1 MPEITEF
8 SHRGSGIDGL
18 VVATMK
24 QVTDERGTI
33 REFFRASAFEAAGVG
48 PLGTFRQLNL
58 TETRR
63 GAVRGLHAEAM
74 TKLVAVVAG
83 EALGVYLDL
92 RADSPTVGAIETVRL
107 VPGTQ
112 VLVPSGVANGF
123 QALVDGSQYVYCFD
137 DEWQPGMAG
146 SACTPLDPALGIEWP
161 IAIDPDDASQ
171 ISVKDRSAPTLAAV
185 MAEMGVRPTEVTP

>member
-1 MPEITEF
+1 MPEIIEF
-8 SHRGSGIDGL
+8 SHQGSRIDGL

-24 QVTDERGTI
+24 QVTDERGTV
-33 REFFRASAFEAAGVG
+33 REFFRASEFEAAGIG
-48 PLGTFRQLNL
+48 PLGTFRQLNV
-58 TETRR
+58 TATRR

-83 EALGVYLDL
+83 EAFGVYLDL
-92 RADSPTVGAIETVRL
+92 RPGSRTFGVVDTVRL

-112 VLVPSGVANGF
+112 VLVPRGVANGF
-123 QALVDGSQYVYCFD
+123 QALVDDTQYVYCFD

-146 SACTPLDPALGIEWP
+146 SACTPLDPALDVEWP
-161 IAIDPDDASQ
+161 IAIDPEDASQ

-185 MAEMGVRPTEVTP
+185 MEEMGMQPSEVTP